1 MTDGRPASTDAY
13 DGQADEPHANTDGDV
28 IEINPE
34 IHPTAIDEDD
44 EGPGD
49 SDDAGHHPAAR
60 SS

>member
-1 MTDGRPASTDAY
+1 MTDGRPASPDAY
-13 DGQADEPHANTDGDV
+13 DGQADEPHANTDDDV

-44 EGPGD
+44 GD
-49 SDDAGHHPAAR
+49 ETGHDDDDHPASR

>member
-1 MTDGRPASTDAY
+1 MTDGRPASPDTY
-13 DGQADEPHANTDGDV
+13 DGQADEPHANTDDDV

-44 EGPGD
+44 PD
-49 SDDAGHHPAAR
+49 ATDDAAEDHPASR